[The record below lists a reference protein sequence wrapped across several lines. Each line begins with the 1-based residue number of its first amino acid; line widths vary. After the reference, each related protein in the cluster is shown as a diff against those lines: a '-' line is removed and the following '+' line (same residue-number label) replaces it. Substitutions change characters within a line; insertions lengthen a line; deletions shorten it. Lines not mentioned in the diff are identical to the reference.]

1 MTKTI
6 SVSIPHR
13 LTQEEARTRLQN
25 GIADLKTKH
34 AGKITNLEE
43 TWTGNQLAF
52 KLAAMGQKISGRV
65 DVQPD
70 AVKLDV
76 DLPWLLA
83 MLANKIRP
91 QVEQEGRKLLS

>member
-1 MTKTI
+1 VTKTI